1 VVESVFSLPGL
12 GRLAYEA
19 VVSRDLNLLLG
30 IVFMSS
36 ILVIIVNFVVDMLYA
51 WLDPRIDATV

>member
-1 VVESVFSLPGL
+1 
-12 GRLAYEA
+12 
-19 VVSRDLNLLLG
+19 LLG

-51 WLDPRIDATV
+51 WLDPRIDATI